1 MLGRVL
7 NLKPGDLVL
16 AGGWHL
22 QALNP
27 IGPYPMV
34 NVCGASEAGKSTTS
48 KYFLRATDPNSA
60 GLRRPSRKV
69 QDMLLAAKNN
79 WIIGL
84 DNMSWMTAEA
94 SDTFCMISTGI
105 ASGTRAHYT
114 NDEEHVYEVMRP
126 MLFNGIAG
134 NLIERSDLA
143 SRTIKLQI
151 PAIAVRRGPADLE
164 EEFLPQNTSGRS
176 SAIAVSSA
184 DLAQCST
191 AKWLQANPSGP
202 DCLGGPEAFGKA
214 LTPRRRSCSERC
226 CCRRSIRSDR
236 NGS

>member
-69 QDMLLAAKNN
+69 EDMLLAAKNN

-164 EEFLPQNTSGRS
+164 EEFLRVWPGGYS
-176 SAIAVSSA
+176 VH
-184 DLAQCST
+184 CST
-191 AKWLQANPSGP
+191 ASLARCAVGGGSRSRTRPGSWTLSGSRKRAAEQWAS
-202 DCLGGPEAFGKA
+202 G
-214 LTPRRRSCSERC
+214 
-226 CCRRSIRSDR
+226 
-236 NGS
+236 NGSSSELTLPTAKAR